1 MKNKAEEMFAQI
13 EAQSD
18 GNLISKKL
26 YVYNA
31 RYHDAQNAAFDH
43 VLREVVRESGYTLAR
58 EANEPGSYNLGYAIM
73 ETEQLD
79 AQVDFGDFNDEYRA
93 PFFNK
98 YDEYENMFIDMAL
111 LDGST
116 VVTKIRASY
125 DLPMYGYK
133 RHGEFYFLKP
143 QLGAK
148 ADKVVQPAMPSMEP
162 QSEMPV
168 VLVPTARRGYNH

>member
-1 MKNKAEEMFAQI
+1 MKNRLYSIFLLILLCSCVDKTKPETLKDRIQGSWVAINAEEVRASGFP
-13 EAQSD
+13 
-18 GNLISKKL
+18 GKYRVPFGLNFKK
-26 YVYNA
+26 
-31 RYHDAQNAAFDH
+31 D
-43 VLREVVRESGYTLAR
+43 S
-58 EANEPGSYNLGYAIM
+58 I
-73 ETEQLD
+73 
-79 AQVDFGDFNDEYRA
+79 DFGDFNDEYRM

-116 VVTKIRASY
+116 TLVKIRAAY

-148 ADKVVQPAMPSMEP
+148 AEPVSAPAMPSMEMEGEASVNKAA
-162 QSEMPV
+162 QST
-168 VLVPTARRGYNH
+168 LRRPEQGYNN